1 MGRVNEGTTL
11 QAPSR
16 IDSLYNYVN
25 AIDSFATIPND
36 DLDEMDYNYAKT
48 MAALV
53 KAAGLIDAMINDV
66 TNVYIVAQEDN
77 E

>member
-1 MGRVNEGTTL
+1 VGRVNEGTTL